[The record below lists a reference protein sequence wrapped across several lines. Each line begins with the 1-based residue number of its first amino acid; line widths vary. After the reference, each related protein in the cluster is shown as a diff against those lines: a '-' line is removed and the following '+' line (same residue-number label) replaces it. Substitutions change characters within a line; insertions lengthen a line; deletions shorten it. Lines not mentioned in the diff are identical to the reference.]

1 MLVDLITLAEELG
14 LKVVWRPGA
23 KLGGFHAG
31 SKTIRLTPGSSART
45 TGSVLAHEIGHAVF
59 QDVYTPHGP
68 ARARQEARAN
78 EWAARHLITPDAY
91 AAAEERRGIHAAS
104 LAFELGVTVELVE
117 AYQRLLQRIGD
128 TVYVAPRM
136 GAGLWD
142 HRVQV
147 S

>member
-1 MLVDLITLAEELG
+1 MLVELITLAEDLG
-14 LKVVWRPGA
+14 LKVIWREGA
-23 KLGGFHAG
+23 KRGGFHSG
-31 SKTIRLTPGSSART
+31 SRTIRLSPGGSMRT
-45 TGSVLAHEIGHAVF
+45 TRSVLAHEIGHAVY
-59 QDVYTPHGP
+59 QDTYTPYGP

-78 EWAARHLITPDAY
+78 EWAAGHLITPEAY
-91 AAAEERRGIHAAS
+91 AAAEEHRGFHAAS

-142 HRVQV
+142 HRIQV